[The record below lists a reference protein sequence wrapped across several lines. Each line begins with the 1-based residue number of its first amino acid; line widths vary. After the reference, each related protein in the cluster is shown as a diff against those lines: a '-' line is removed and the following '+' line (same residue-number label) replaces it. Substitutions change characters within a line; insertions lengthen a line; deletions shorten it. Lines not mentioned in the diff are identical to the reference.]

1 MTADVV
7 QLTESKK
14 QIQHLNR
21 VFTEQKGAFRQNP
34 MPSLEQRKDHLKQL
48 KNALLQNQDK
58 LMAAI
63 NADFSSRSNDESLL
77 AEIMPAIQGINYALK
92 NLARWME
99 PSKRHVGLLFQ
110 PASNKV
116 YYQPLGV
123 VGIIVPWNYPV
134 FLAAG
139 PLTGALAAGNRVM
152 IKMSEY
158 TPKTSELF
166 RQIIASIFPEN
177 LVCVITGDADVG
189 VEFAR
194 KPWGHLLFTGST
206 SVGRHVMRAAAE
218 NLTPV
223 TLELGGKSPAIIS
236 ADVPINDAAE
246 RLAFGKAFNA
256 GQTCVA
262 PDYVLCP
269 ADRTQE
275 FVDSFRTNFS
285 RMYPTLKNNPDFTS
299 VIDERQHKRL
309 QHYLDDARKKGATVI
324 EVNPA
329 DEDMS
334 EGTRKMPIHLILN
347 ANDKMLVMQEE
358 IFGPLLPI
366 VPYAQLDEALDYI
379 NDRPHPLAIYYFGY
393 DKNAQQYVLDHTHG
407 GGMCIN
413 DTLMHVAQ
421 DDMPFGG
428 VGTSGMGH
436 YHGEEGF
443 RTFSNA
449 KGVFAKQR
457 INSGKVIYPPHGSPL
472 HRLVYSLFIR

>member
-1 MTADVV
+1 MVTNVV

-14 QIQHLNR
+14 QIQHMNR
-21 VFTEQKGAFRQNP
+21 VFDDQKSAYRKNP
-34 MPSLEQRKDHLKQL
+34 MPTLEQRKDHLKTL
-48 KNALLQNQDK
+48 KNALLKNQDRF
-58 LMAAI
+58 LTAI
-63 NADFSSRSNDESLL
+63 NKDFSSRSEDETIL
-77 AEIMPAIQGINYALK
+77 AEMMPAIQGINYALK
-92 NLARWME
+92 NLSKWMK

-110 PASNKV
+110 PATNKV
-116 YYQPLGV
+116 HYQPLGV
-123 VGIIVPWNYPV
+123 VGIIVPWNYPL

-158 TPKTSELF
+158 TPETSQLF
-166 RQIIASIFPEN
+166 KEVIEEVFPEN
-177 LVCVITGDADVG
+177 LVSVITGEADVAI
-189 VEFAR
+189 EFSK

-236 ADVPINDAAE
+236 ADVPMKDAAE

-269 ADRTQE
+269 SDRIEQFIE
-275 FVDSFRTNFS
+275 SFKASFAT
-285 RMYPTLKNNPDFTS
+285 MYPTLKNNDDFTS
-299 VIDERQHKRL
+299 IIDERQRDRL
-309 QHYLDDARKKGATVI
+309 KHYLEDATNKGATII

-329 DEDMS
+329 SENLS
-334 EGTRKMPIHLILN
+334 EGTRKLPIHLILN

-358 IFGPLLPI
+358 IFGPILPV
-366 VPYAQLDEALDYI
+366 VPYSQIDEALDFI
-379 NDRPHPLAIYYFGY
+379 NERPHPLALYYFGY
-393 DKNAQQYVLDHTHG
+393 DKDAQQHVLENTHSG
-407 GGMCIN
+407 GVCIN

-443 RTFSNA
+443 RTFTNA

-457 INSGKVIYPPHGSPL
+457 INSGKVIYPPHGTAL
-472 HRLVYSLFIR
+472 HKAVYSLFIR

>member
-14 QIQHLNR
+14 HIQHLNR
-21 VFTEQKGAFRQNP
+21 VFNEQKKAFGQNP
-34 MPSLEQRKDHLKQL
+34 MPSIEQRKDHLKQL
-48 KNALLQNQDK
+48 KKALLQNQDR
-58 LMAAI
+58 LLDAI
-63 NADFSSRSNDESLL
+63 NTDFSNRSPDETLL
-77 AEIMPAIQGINYALK
+77 AEIMPAVQGINYALK
-92 NLARWME
+92 NLPRWME
-99 PSKRHVGLLFQ
+99 PSRRHVSLLFQ

-116 YYQPLGV
+116 HYQPLGV

-134 FLAAG
+134 FLAVG

-166 RQIIASIFPEN
+166 RQIIADIFPEN

-189 VEFAR
+189 IEFSK

-206 SVGRHVMRAAAE
+206 AVGRHVMRAAAE

-269 ADRTQE
+269 ADRVQE
-275 FVDSFRTNFS
+275 FVDAFKVNFS
-285 RMYPTLKNNPDFTS
+285 RMYPSLKHNNDFTS
-299 VIDERQHKRL
+299 VIDERQRKRL
-309 QHYLDDARKKGATVI
+309 LNYIEDARKKGATVI

-329 DEDMS
+329 GEDFS
-334 EGTRKMPIHLILN
+334 QNTRKMPVHLILDV
-347 ANDKMLVMQEE
+347 NDKMQVMQEE
-358 IFGPLLPI
+358 IFGPILLVI
-366 VPYAQLDEALDYI
+366 PYAQLDEALDYI
-379 NDRPHPLAIYYFGY
+379 NSRPSPLALYYFGY
-393 DKNAQQYVLDHTHG
+393 DKNAQQYVLDHTHAG
-407 GGMCIN
+407 GVCIN

-457 INSGKVIYPPHGSPL
+457 INSGKVVYPPHGGAL
-472 HRLVYSLFIR
+472 HKLIYSLFIR

>member
-1 MTADVV
+1 MVTNVV

-14 QIQHLNR
+14 HIQHLNR
-21 VFTEQKGAFRQNP
+21 AFDDQKDAFRKNP
-34 MPSLEQRKDHLKQL
+34 MPTLEQRKDHLKTLKSILL
-48 KNALLQNQDK
+48 KNQDRFI
-58 LMAAI
+58 AAI
-63 NADFSSRSNDESLL
+63 NKDFSSRSEDETLL

-92 NLARWME
+92 NLSKWMK
-99 PSKRHVGLLFQ
+99 PSKRHVSLVFQ
-110 PASNKV
+110 PASNRV
-116 YYQPLGV
+116 NYQPLGV
-123 VGIIVPWNYPV
+123 VGVIVPWNYPL
-134 FLAAG
+134 FLAVG

-158 TPKTSELF
+158 TPETSQLF
-166 RQIIASIFPEN
+166 KEIIESVFPEN
-177 LVCVITGDADVG
+177 LVSVTTGDADVAI
-189 VEFAR
+189 EFSK

-206 SVGRHVMRAAAE
+206 AVGRHVMRAAAE

-236 ADVPINDAAE
+236 ADVPMSDAAE
-246 RLAFGKAFNA
+246 RIAFGKAFNV

-269 ADRTQE
+269 SDRVEQ
-275 FVDSFRTNFS
+275 FVESFKARFAT
-285 RMYPTLKNNPDFTS
+285 MYPTLKENNDFS
-299 VIDERQHKRL
+299 SIIDERQRERL
-309 QHYLDDARKKGATVI
+309 KHYLDDAINKGATVI

-329 DEDMS
+329 NEDFKN
-334 EGTRKMPIHLILN
+334 GTRKLPIHLVLN

-358 IFGPLLPI
+358 IFGPILPVI
-366 VPYAQLDEALDYI
+366 AYNQIDEAIDYI
-379 NDRPHPLAIYYFGY
+379 NERPHPLALYYFGY
-393 DKNAQQYVLDHTHG
+393 DKNAQEHILEHTHSG
-407 GGMCIN
+407 GVCIN

-457 INSGKVIYPPHGSPL
+457 INSGKAIHPPHGTVL
-472 HRLVYSLFIR
+472 HKASYSLLIR

>member
-1 MTADVV
+1 MVTNVV

-14 QIQHLNR
+14 HIQHLNR
-21 VFTEQKGAFRQNP
+21 AFDDQKDAFRKNP
-34 MPSLEQRKDHLKQL
+34 MPTLEQRKDHLKTLKSILL
-48 KNALLQNQDK
+48 KNQDRFI
-58 LMAAI
+58 AAI
-63 NADFSSRSNDESLL
+63 NKDFSSRSEDETLL

-92 NLARWME
+92 NLSKWMK
-99 PSKRHVGLLFQ
+99 PSKRHVSLVFQ
-110 PASNKV
+110 PASNRV
-116 YYQPLGV
+116 NYQPLGV
-123 VGIIVPWNYPV
+123 VGVIVPWNYPL
-134 FLAAG
+134 FLAVG

-158 TPKTSELF
+158 TPETSQLF
-166 RQIIASIFPEN
+166 KEIIESVFPEN
-177 LVCVITGDADVG
+177 LVSVTTGDADVAI
-189 VEFAR
+189 EFSK

-206 SVGRHVMRAAAE
+206 AVGRHVMRAAAE

-236 ADVPINDAAE
+236 ADVPMSDAAE
-246 RLAFGKAFNA
+246 RIAFGKAFNV

-269 ADRTQE
+269 SDRVEQ
-275 FVDSFRTNFS
+275 FVESFKARFAT
-285 RMYPTLKNNPDFTS
+285 MYPTLKENNDFS
-299 VIDERQHKRL
+299 SIIDERQRERL
-309 QHYLDDARKKGATVI
+309 KHYLDDAINKGATVI

-329 DEDMS
+329 NEDFKN
-334 EGTRKMPIHLILN
+334 GTRKLPIHLVLN

-358 IFGPLLPI
+358 IFGPILPVI
-366 VPYAQLDEALDYI
+366 AYNQIDEAIDYI
-379 NDRPHPLAIYYFGY
+379 NERPHPLALYYFGY
-393 DKNAQQYVLDHTHG
+393 DKNAQEHILEHTHSG
-407 GGMCIN
+407 GVCIN

-457 INSGKVIYPPHGSPL
+457 INSGKAIHPPHGTVL
-472 HRLVYSLFIR
+472 HKAIYSLFIR